1 MIRVRF
7 HQAALAA
14 LVLATALPAQ
24 AHKLWLLP
32 SHTTV
37 SEPQWITVD
46 ASISNEIFGF
56 ERAYPVDGLQV
67 TGPDGKPATVDNA
80 TRMHT
85 RSVFD
90 VQLEQQGSYRISVAQ
105 PGYFVSYKVDGERQR
120 SRGKDADKLLA
131 ELPKDAT
138 DVKLLEVLNRLE
150 TYATLGAPN
159 KTGLK
164 PTGKGLE
171 LELLTHP
178 NDLYAGETAQWKLLL
193 DGKPAAGVKVELV
206 PGGTRYR
213 DSQENWTVTSDDK
226 GIVNIQW
233 PAAGRYFLEAGTGDK
248 NVSNPKAAERYLQ
261 YLGTVEVLPM

>member
-1 MIRVRF
+1 MTRVRLPKV
-7 HQAALAA
+7 ALAA
-14 LVLATALPAQ
+14 LVLATALPAH

-56 ERAYPVDGLQV
+56 ERAYPVDGMEV

-80 TRMHT
+80 MKMHT

-90 VQLEQQGSYRISVAQ
+90 VQLEKEGSYRISVAQ
-105 PGYFVSYKVDGERQR
+105 PSYFISYEINGERKR
-120 SRGKDADKLLA
+120 SRGKDADTMLA
-131 ELPKDAT
+131 EVPSGADK
-138 DVKLLEVLNRLE
+138 VKLREVLNRLE
-150 TYATLGAPN
+150 TYVTLGAPN
-159 KTGLK
+159 ETGLK

-178 NDLYAGETAQWKLLL
+178 NDLYAGETAQWKLLV
-193 DGKPAAGVKVELV
+193 DGKPTSGLKVELV

-213 DSQENWTVTSDDK
+213 DSQESWSVTSDDK
-226 GIVNIQW
+226 GIVSIQW
-233 PAAGRYFLEAGTGDK
+233 PAAGRYFLEAVTSDK
-248 NVSNPKAAERYLQ
+248 NVSNPKATERYLQ